1 MRTRVN
7 RVTSAWDESS
17 ELRRRL
23 IRDDTSGE
31 ELLVFDK
38 SRGYIFYTMRGG
50 LNNR

>member
-1 MRTRVN
+1 MRVRMRALSYSKCLYKAIQV
-7 RVTSAWDESS
+7 
-17 ELRRRL
+17 
-23 IRDDTSGE
+23 GE